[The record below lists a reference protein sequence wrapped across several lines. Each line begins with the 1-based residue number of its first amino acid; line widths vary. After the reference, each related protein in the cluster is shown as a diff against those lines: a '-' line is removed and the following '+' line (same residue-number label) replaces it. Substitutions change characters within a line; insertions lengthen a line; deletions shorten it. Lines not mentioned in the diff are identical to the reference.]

1 MTENVN
7 NNSDEISLCQAFDII
22 SKALEQFIQISEKES
37 QPTYGFHKTAEEIF
51 RGYGIKV
58 SMQNEKGNR
67 HNLPHIHIEN
77 GRGQKVSFGL
87 DGSILAGHCD
97 KKTSN
102 RIKTFITNNCE
113 TLQKMWQLINAGQ
126 SLKPLKQEILTI
138 R

>member
-1 MTENVN
+1 MIENTN
-7 NNSDEISLCQAFDII
+7 NNSDEISINEAFDTI
-22 SKALEQFIQISEKES
+22 SKALEKFIQVSEKAS
-37 QPTYGFHKTAEEIF
+37 QPSYGFHKTAEEIF

-67 HNLPHIHIEN
+67 HNLPHIHIKN
-77 GRGQKVSFGL
+77 GSGQKVSFGL

>member
-1 MTENVN
+1 MAENVN

-51 RGYGIKV
+51 RGYEIKV

-67 HNLPHIHIEN
+67 HNLPHIHIKN
-77 GRGQKVSFGL
+77 GSGQEVSVGL
-87 DGSILAGHCD
+87 DGTVLAGCCD
-97 KKTSN
+97 RKTLN
-102 RIKTFITNNCE
+102 RIKTFIMNNNR